1 MAIGK
6 FDVLGQIGRGAGSTV
21 LKIKRHS
28 DGKTYA
34 LKVVAVQEADDR
46 RYVEQCQTEFDA
58 ASRFDHP
65 NLCRAYEL
73 EISKSLFGKITGSKL
88 LLEFID
94 GKPLSEFP
102 KLPIGK
108 LLAIFANVAA
118 GLAHMHAVGFLHAD
132 IKPDNIL
139 VTNTGEVKVIDYG
152 VAWRRGEKKDRVQGT
167 LEFLAPEQAKK
178 RIVTPQTDIFNFGAT
193 MYRVFSG
200 ASIPEAFH
208 ERGSSRY
215 TDMDTLIRPLTQVVP
230 FFPAEVD
237 ELVRQ
242 CLRYKAD
249 ERPESMKAVGRALVD
264 QARKHLPHPPR
275 RENGG
280 ESAEA

>member
-6 FDVLGQIGRGAGSTV
+6 FDVLGQIGRGAGSSV

-28 DGKTYA
+28 DGKVYA

-65 NLCRAYEL
+65 NLCRAFEL
-73 EISKSLFGKITGSKL
+73 EVSKSLFGKITGSRL

-94 GKPLSEFP
+94 GKPLSEFQ

-108 LLAIFANVAA
+108 LLAIFSKVAA

-132 IKPDNIL
+132 VKPDNIL
-139 VTNTGEVKVIDYG
+139 VTTNGDVKLIDYG
-152 VAWRRGEKKDRVQGT
+152 VAWRRGEKKERVQGT

-178 RIVTPQTDIFNFGAT
+178 RIVTVQTDIFNFGAT

-200 ASIPEAFH
+200 APIPEAFH

-215 TDMDTLIRPLTQVVP
+215 ADMDTLVRPLTEVDP
-230 FFPAEVD
+230 SFPKEVD

-242 CLRYKAD
+242 CLRYKPDA
-249 ERPESMKAVGRALVD
+249 RPESVKAVGRALVD
-264 QARKHLPHPPR
+264 QARKHLPAPPR
-275 RENGG
+275 SNDGG